1 MWIRALVLTAVSS
14 LILACSTGYAPVSEQ
29 SLGAIRSTPVGVDE
43 YRVRPGDTLIA
54 IAFRLGVDYRD
65 LIGINNL
72 KDQDLIY
79 SGQVLK
85 TKSSPSRTPVSRS
98 STPANRTQQI
108 TATPT
113 QSSTPVASNNPRPIQ
128 TPPNIPSSSIKWS
141 WPHAGKILAR
151 FSTREGGNKGVDLSG
166 RIGDPIKAAAAG
178 QVVYAGSGLL
188 GYGNLVIISHNRD
201 FLSAYAHNSR
211 ILVKENQK
219 VKAGQVLAELGNTGA
234 SVPMLHFEIRRD
246 GKPVDPLGYLPK
258 R

>member
-1 MWIRALVLTAVSS
+1 MWIRALVLALVSS

-29 SLGAIRSTPVGVDE
+29 SLGAIRSAPVGANE

-54 IAFRLGVDYRD
+54 IAFRLGIDYRD
-65 LIGINNL
+65 LIRINNL
-72 KDQDLIY
+72 KDQNLIY

-85 TKSSPSRTPVSRS
+85 TKGSPSRTSAARSSTSTSRTQKTTATQPQS
-98 STPANRTQQI
+98 STPA
-108 TATPT
+108 A
-113 QSSTPVASNNPRPIQ
+113 STNPRTIQ
-128 TPPNIPSSSIKWS
+128 TPPNVASSSIKWS

-219 VKAGQVLAELGNTGA
+219 VKVGQVVAELGNTGA

-246 GKPVDPLGYLPK
+246 GQPVDPLGYLPK